1 MNLLHRINRWIF
13 RPRHCLDLGPEAY
26 AGKFKG
32 QQIML
37 MWRDGYW
44 HFYINQAEVGKD
56 LTPRGAELR
65 AINDIETYFVRGQAA

>member
-1 MNLLHRINRWIF
+1 MNFLHRINRWIF

-37 MWRDGYW
+37 MFRDNFW

-65 AINDIETYFVRGQAA
+65 AINDIETYFVKGQAA